1 MNYTVEYNNET
12 EHYEMVYWMTLEGGH
27 RITAEWYE
35 LKAKSL
41 KSAVDEAEELD
52 AMMNMPKDSMPTDAE
67 VDAMFRYYSE
77 ISS

>member
-1 MNYTVEYNNET
+1 MNYTVEYNNDT

-41 KSAVDEAEELD
+41 KSAIDEAEELD
-52 AMMNMPKDSMPTDAE
+52 AMLTMPEHAMPTDEE
-67 VDAMFRYYSE
+67 VDAMAQYYSE
-77 ISS
+77 IN

>member
-52 AMMNMPKDSMPTDAE
+52 AMLNLPKNDMPTDDELNIMAQ
-67 VDAMFRYYSE
+67 YYSE

>member
-12 EHYEMVYWMTLEGGH
+12 ERYKLVYWMTLEGGH

-41 KSAVDEAEELD
+41 KSAVEEAEELD
-52 AMMNMPKDSMPTDAE
+52 AMMNMPENAMPTDEE

-77 ISS
+77 IN